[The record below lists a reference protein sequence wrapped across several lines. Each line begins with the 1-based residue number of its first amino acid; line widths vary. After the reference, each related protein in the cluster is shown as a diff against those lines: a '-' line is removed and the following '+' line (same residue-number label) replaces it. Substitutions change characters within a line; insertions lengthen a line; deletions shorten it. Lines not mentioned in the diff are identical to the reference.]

1 MTSKMDNKIFKHT
14 VLLISCSVLLI
25 SCSTANHFM
34 SKDVITKACD
44 LKTHLND
51 TIIVHGT
58 YSKCVEY
65 ESFQLIK
72 NDSCRDSFNMHLIFS
87 DLKILQT
94 EFKKLQGCNQI
105 IELRMKG
112 IVRKDLQSYGHLGSN
127 NAEFEVLEIIEFG
140 EIKTRKK

>member
-1 MTSKMDNKIFKHT
+1 MDYKIFKHT
-14 VLLISCSVLLI
+14 VLLISCSALLI
-25 SCSTANHFM
+25 SCSTANHFI
-34 SKDVITKACD
+34 SKDAITKACD

-72 NDSCRDSFNMHLIFS
+72 NDSCRDSFNMQLVFNDNNNSHHS
-87 DLKILQT
+87 DLEKV
-94 EFKKLQGCNQI
+94 QGCNQFVEI
-105 IELRMKG
+105 CIKG
-112 IVRKDLQSYGHLGSN
+112 IVRKDKQSYGHLGTN
-127 NAEFEVLEIIEFG
+127 NAEFEVLELIEFG

>member
-1 MTSKMDNKIFKHT
+1 MDNKIFKHT

-34 SKDVITKACD
+34 SKDAITKACD

-72 NDSCRDSFNMHLIFS
+72 NDSCRDSFNMQLVFNDNNKSHHA
-87 DLKILQT
+87 DLEKV
-94 EFKKLQGCNQI
+94 QGCNQFVEI
-105 IELRMKG
+105 CIKG

>member
-1 MTSKMDNKIFKHT
+1 MRYKILKHT
-14 VLLISCSVLLI
+14 VLLISCSVLLN

-34 SKDVITKACD
+34 SKDVINKSCD
-44 LKTHLND
+44 LKALLND

-94 EFKKLQGCNQI
+94 EFKKLQGCNQF
-105 IELRMKG
+105 IELGMKG

-140 EIKTRKK
+140 EIKTSF